1 MLPPLLLSVL
11 TITGL
16 MLALRMDRFLNE
28 QAEQVEQAE
37 QQVEQAARAEQ
48 QVERAFYARVLKV

>member
-16 MLALRMDRFLNE
+16 MLALRMDRLLNE
-28 QAEQVEQAE
+28 QAEQAE
-37 QQVEQAARAEQ
+37 RAERAERAEQ